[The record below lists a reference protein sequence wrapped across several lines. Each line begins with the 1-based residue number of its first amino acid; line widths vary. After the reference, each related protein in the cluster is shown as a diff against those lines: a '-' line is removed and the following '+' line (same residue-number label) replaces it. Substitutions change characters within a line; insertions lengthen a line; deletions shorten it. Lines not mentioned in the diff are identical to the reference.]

1 MTIVRV
7 FVPRC
12 MYVISLGSIFAGC
25 VVLND
30 MTLGNTIFA
39 GMSANVAR
47 YGVLR
52 HNLRLLVGC

>member
-1 MTIVRV
+1 MMTIGV
-7 FVPRC
+7 FVTRC
-12 MYVISLGSIFAGC
+12 MYVISSGSIFAGC

>member
-1 MTIVRV
+1 MMTIGV
-7 FVPRC
+7 FVTRC
-12 MYVISLGSIFAGC
+12 MYVISSGSIFAGC

-30 MTLGNTIFA
+30 MTMVNTIFA